1 MRQLRAFFQNIG
13 QRFGELRA
21 LLNQHVAAF
30 AVRVVD
36 GAGHGEHFA
45 PHVCRQPRGNQRA
58 GFQSGFHHQHGR
70 GEGGNQAVAA
80 REVTGQRARAQWKLR
95 EHAAL
100 FGNAV
105 RQRFVGYGIYAVDAR
120 APHRHRAALP
130 AQCTFVGGAIDA
142 GGHAGYGY
150 DTSSGQRFAE
160 FAGNPHCLRR
170 GVPTAHDGHRRPVQ
184 PFGVAAGKQ

>member
-1 MRQLRAFFQNIG
+1 M
-13 QRFGELRA
+13 
-21 LLNQHVAAF
+21 LNQRVAAF

-70 GEGGNQAVAA
+70 GERGNQAVAS
-80 REVTGQRARAQWKLR
+80 REVAGQRARAQGEFG
-95 EHAAL
+95 EHAAF
-100 FGNAV
+100 FGDAV
-105 RQRFVGYGIYAVDAR
+105 RQRLVGHGIHAVDAR

-130 AQCTFVGGAIDA
+130 AQRAFVGGTVDA

-150 DTSSGQRFAE
+150 DTSSGQGFAE
-160 FAGNPHCLRR
+160 LASNPHRLRR
-170 GVPTAHDGHRRPVQ
+170 GVPAAHDGHRRPVQ
-184 PFGVAAGKQ
+184 PFGVASGKQ